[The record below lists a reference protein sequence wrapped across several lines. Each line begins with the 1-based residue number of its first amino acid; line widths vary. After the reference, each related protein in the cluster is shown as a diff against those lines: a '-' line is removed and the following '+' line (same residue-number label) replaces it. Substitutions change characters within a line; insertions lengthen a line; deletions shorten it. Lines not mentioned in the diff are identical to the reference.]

1 MIKKILT
8 AMLALF
14 AAVAFA
20 AVDVN
25 KATQAELEAVKGI
38 GPVISGK
45 ILDERKKAPFK
56 DWEDM
61 VVRVKGV
68 GEGNAAKFS
77 AEGLTVN
84 GAAFAGAPAK
94 PATTPVAKEVKPMA
108 AAADKKTADT
118 KPADK
123 ATAAPMAATPA
134 ATAAPAVAKADAKPA
149 AAAAAPAAP
158 AVVDKKAAAM
168 KEMENKKAD
177 KAAAADEAKKA
188 KADKAAAKKD
198 AKAAKEGKPT
208 AADAPASAAK
218 K

>member
-1 MIKKILT
+1 MIKKILA

-94 PATTPVAKEVKPMA
+94 PATPVAKEVKPMA
-108 AAADKKTADT
+108 AAADK

-134 ATAAPAVAKADAKPA
+134 ATAAPAAAKADAKPA
-149 AAAAAPAAP
+149 VAAAAPAAP
-158 AVVDKKAAAM
+158 AMDKKAA
-168 KEMENKKAD
+168 

-188 KADKAAAKKD
+188 KADKAAAKQ
-198 AKAAKEGKPT
+198 AAKESKPT
-208 AADAPASAAK
+208 AADTPASAAK

>member
-1 MIKKILT
+1 MIKKILA

-38 GPVISGK
+38 GPAIAGK
-45 ILDERKKAPFK
+45 ILDERKKSSFK
-56 DWEDM
+56 DWNDM
-61 VVRVKGV
+61 VERVKGV
-68 GEGNAAKFS
+68 GERNAAKFS

-94 PATTPVAKEVKPMA
+94 PATPVAKEVKPMA
-108 AAADKKTADT
+108 AVTDKNTADK

-123 ATAAPMAATPA
+123 TTAAPMAATPA
-134 ATAAPAVAKADAKPA
+134 TPAAAKADAKPA
-149 AAAAAPAAP
+149 AAVASAAPA
-158 AVVDKKAAAM
+158 VDKKAAAM
-168 KEMENKKAD
+168 KDKEDKKAA

-188 KADKAAAKKD
+188 KADKAATSKD
-198 AKAAKEGKPT
+198 AKAAKEGKPAA